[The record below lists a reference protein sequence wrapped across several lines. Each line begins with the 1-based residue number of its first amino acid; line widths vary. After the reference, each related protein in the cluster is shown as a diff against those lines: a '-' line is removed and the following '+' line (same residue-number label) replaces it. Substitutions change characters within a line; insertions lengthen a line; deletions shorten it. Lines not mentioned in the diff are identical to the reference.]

1 MSSGNCP
8 RCETDSVYATN
19 VFERDMSLPTS
30 ESSVMSMRAVMNRP
44 VQTRH
49 LLCARCGYLETYV
62 VDRGFLDRLPQ
73 LQAWIK
79 A

>member
-1 MSSGNCP
+1 MNDNNCP
-8 RCETDSVYATN
+8 RCGTDNVYATN
-19 VFERDMSLPTS
+19 VYDRISLPTS
-30 ESSVMSMRAVMNRP
+30 GGNVLGVTAVVNQP
-44 VQTRH
+44 VQTRQ

-73 LQAWIK
+73 LGAWIK